1 MSKWNATPS
10 GLVIRSG
17 RHVAGEETTP
27 VPVSL
32 ADVAR
37 LAGVSIA
44 TASRALNGSRHP
56 VSPEAR
62 RRVLAAASEIA
73 YSPSPIAQAL
83 VTHRSLVIGVVVGD
97 IVDPFFAEVTR
108 GVEDVARE
116 ARFMTIICD
125 SDRRT
130 SAEIDYLRLLR
141 DYQAAGVVFVGGG
154 FSDDP
159 RSGDMDMALDELQT
173 AGTRIVSVADRPFGG
188 ARVAVDNERAAFDV
202 TNHLIELG
210 HRQIAYVRGIPGLTT
225 SDARQ
230 RGFES
235 AMTEAGLEVDL
246 QYEGNFRYESGQ
258 SAALHF
264 LASGLPDAILA
275 ANDESAIGVLMA
287 LRQAGIGIPGMVSVA
302 GIGGTRA
309 SQLVDIT
316 TVNVALYETGAEA
329 ARWIID
335 RGGWDPDRRV
345 TLPHRLVVR
354 GTTARR
360 IAPERH

>member
-1 MSKWNATPS
+1 MEA
-10 GLVIRSG
+10 
-17 RHVAGEETTP
+17 AGEI
-27 VPVSL
+27 S
-32 ADVAR
+32 
-37 LAGVSIA
+37 
-44 TASRALNGSRHP
+44 
-56 VSPEAR
+56 
-62 RRVLAAASEIA
+62 
-73 YSPSPIAQAL
+73 YSPSALAQAL
-83 VTHRSLVIGVVVGD
+83 VTHRSQVIGVIVGD

-108 GVEDVARE
+108 GVEDVARG
-116 ARFMTIICD
+116 ARFMTIVCD
-125 SDRRT
+125 ADRRT
-130 SAEIDYLRLLR
+130 TAEIDYLRLLR
-141 DYQAAGVVFVGGG
+141 DYRAAGVVFVGGG

-159 RSGDMDMALDELQT
+159 RSHDMDTALDELRT
-173 AGTRIVSVADRPFGG
+173 TGTRIVSAADRPFGG
-188 ARVAVDNERAAFDV
+188 AQVAIDNERAAFDV
-202 TNHLIELG
+202 TNHLLELG
-210 HRQIAYVRGIPGLTT
+210 HRKIGYVQGIPGLTT

-230 RGFES
+230 RGFVS

-264 LASGLPDAILA
+264 LARGLPDAILA

-287 LRQAGIGIPGMVSVA
+287 LRQAGIGVPNMVSVA

-335 RGGWDPDRRV
+335 RRGWDPDRHV

-360 IAPERH
+360 AMPARH